1 MATGTE
7 LLHIHLHS
15 FYRGGGGMNMF
26 KWHLMLSVEI
36 VVQKVWAAIFSDIFK
51 LKAQLGLLHTWSR
64 LCYIISAWTLSLAI
78 CSFQMVH
85 H

>member
-36 VVQKVWAAIFSDIFK
+36 VVQKV
-51 LKAQLGLLHTWSR
+51 
-64 LCYIISAWTLSLAI
+64 
-78 CSFQMVH
+78 
-85 H
+85 